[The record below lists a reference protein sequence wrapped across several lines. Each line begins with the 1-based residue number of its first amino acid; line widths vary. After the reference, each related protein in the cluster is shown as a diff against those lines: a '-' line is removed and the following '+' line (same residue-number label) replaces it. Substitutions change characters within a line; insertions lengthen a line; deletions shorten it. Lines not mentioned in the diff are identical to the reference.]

1 MQTTKVHQNLIG
13 KSYDET
19 VKQLEITSDDG
30 DCCGFASCT
39 EPDAVP
45 SDINTSEL
53 VLKDCVLIE
62 YYSPYGNDDRKVLNF
77 IFVNPKGD
85 ELLLGYEL
93 CAGSGSGWNYGAWV
107 TLNLDGEELAR
118 VEW

>member
-19 VKQLEITSDDG
+19 VERLEITSDQG
-30 DCCGFASCT
+30 DCCGFASCD
-39 EPDAVP
+39 ELDGVP
-45 SDINTSEL
+45 AGVNTDEL

-62 YYSPYGNDDRKVLNF
+62 YDGEGYDDRKVLNF

-93 CAGSGSGWNYGAWV
+93 CAGSGSGWCYGAWV
-107 TLNLDGEELAR
+107 SLSLDGEELATAS
-118 VEW
+118 W

>member
-13 KSYDET
+13 KSYREI
-19 VKQLEITSDDG
+19 VERLEITSDQG
-30 DCCGFASCT
+30 DCCGFASCD

-45 SDINTSEL
+45 SDVNTSEL

-62 YYSPYGNDDRKVLNF
+62 YDSPYNDADRQVLNF

-93 CAGSGSGWNYGAWV
+93 CAGSGSGWAYGAWV
-107 TLNLDGEELAR
+107 TLSLDGEELATAS
-118 VEW
+118 W